1 VIELKGVTK
10 KYGKQIVLDNVDF
23 LANRKRFNAIMGD
36 SGSGKTTILRIIA
49 GLVRPDRGDVLID
62 NIEVDSNQVY
72 LEPYKRSLGFVF
84 QEAALW
90 PHMNVEENIE
100 FGIVDANIKDKKTIS
115 KKIMNQTNT
124 IEFSKKYPN
133 QLSGGQAKRVS
144 LARALAANPKYILLD
159 EPLVNLDNKAKFELL
174 NLLIEVKENSDAG
187 FIYVSHQKEE
197 IDYLDSSLWI
207 LKNGK
212 LVKDE

>member
-1 VIELKGVTK
+1 MIELKGVTK
-10 KYGKQIVLDNVDF
+10 TYGKQIVLDNVDF

-49 GLVRPDRGDVLID
+49 GLVRPDSGVVLID
-62 NIEVDSNQVY
+62 NIAVDSNQVY

-100 FGIVDANIKDKKTIS
+100 FGIVDANRKDKKAIS

-187 FIYVSHQKEE
+187 FIQQ
-197 IDYLDSSLWI
+197 L
-207 LKNGK
+207 
-212 LVKDE
+212 

>member
-1 VIELKGVTK
+1 LLSIKDVYAGYGEIEIIHGISLEVKKGE
-10 KYGKQIVLDNVDF
+10 IVSIVGPN
-23 LANRKRFNAIMGD
+23 
-36 SGSGKTTILRIIA
+36 GSGKSTLLKSIFS
-49 GLVRPDRGDVLID
+49 LVDIMGGEINYL
-62 NIEVDSNQVY
+62 DSNLSSVNTDQMIKKG
-72 LEPYKRSLGFVF
+72 LSFVPQTDNVF
-84 QEAALW
+84 PTLT
-90 PHMNVEENIE
+90 VEENIE